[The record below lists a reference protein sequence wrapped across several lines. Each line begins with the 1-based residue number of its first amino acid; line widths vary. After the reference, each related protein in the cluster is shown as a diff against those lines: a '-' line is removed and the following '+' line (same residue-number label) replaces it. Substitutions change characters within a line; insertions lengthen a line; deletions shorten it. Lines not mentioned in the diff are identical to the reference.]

1 LVTALKVSIPTTVD
15 VTELEEEIVTAL
27 GERLRDDHGYKLAEA
42 QTAAVTERA
51 NTYPLQPGGSIVVDK
66 DDDAITVKLRVASD
80 VDAADLFTAISS
92 TLQQRHDGLRTEI
105 G

>member
-1 LVTALKVSIPTTVD
+1 MTALKVEIPTTVD

-42 QTAAVTERA
+42 QSVVVGGA
-51 NTYPLQPGGSIVVDK
+51 NSYPLQPGGSIVVDK
-66 DDDAITVKLRVASD
+66 GDDAITVKLRVASD

>member
-1 LVTALKVSIPTTVD
+1 
-15 VTELEEEIVTAL
+15 
-27 GERLRDDHGYKLAEA
+27 
-42 QTAAVTERA
+42 
-51 NTYPLQPGGSIVVDK
+51 LQPGGSIVVDK

>member
-1 LVTALKVSIPTTVD
+1 LVTALKVEIPTTVD

-27 GERLRDDHGYKLAEA
+27 GERLRDDHGYKLSEA
-42 QTAAVTERA
+42 QSVVVTGGA
-51 NTYPLQPGGSIVVDK
+51 NSYPLQPGGSIVVDK
-66 DDDAITVKLRVASD
+66 GDDAITVKLRVASD